1 MDQPKIER
9 VLRLMTLLTGNA
21 IYTVQV
27 LASMMGTTN
36 RSIYRYMDTLKGAGF
51 VVERVDGT
59 IYRCAALKRPY
70 PDLDKM
76 VIFSEEKAA
85 IVANMIDRLDETN
98 VLKQGLKRKL
108 AAVYDSTSIADFIN
122 KKSNAVNVQ
131 ALADAIKGKKQVILH
146 DYESANS
153 SQIRDRH
160 VEPFSFT
167 TNYIDIWAYDLED
180 GINKRF
186 KIARIGEVEVQD
198 AAWTAEKFHK
208 AQPIDCFRIHGHR
221 PTKVKLQLS
230 QRAKNLLVEEYP
242 LSEKYIKHTRGK
254 WLFDGPVCGMEGVGR
269 FVVGLRKEV
278 EVLES
283 DELKQHVAEYISSN
297 SVKAK

>member
-21 IYTVQV
+21 TYTVQD
-27 LASMMGTTN
+27 LAQMMGTTP

-59 IYRCAALKRPY
+59 IYRCASLKRPY
-70 PDLDKM
+70 PDLSKM
-76 VIFSEEKAA
+76 VYFSEEEAA

-108 AAVYDSTSIADFIN
+108 AAVYDSTSIADFID

-131 ALADAIKGKKQVILH
+131 SLADAIKGKKKVILH
-146 DYESANS
+146 GYESANS
-153 SQIRDRH
+153 GETRDRH

-186 KIARIGEVEVQD
+186 KIARISEVEVLNES
-198 AAWTAEKFHK
+198 WTAEKSHK
-208 AQPIDCFRIHGHR
+208 SQPIDCFRIHGHR

-230 QRAKNLLVEEYP
+230 QRAKNLLLEEYP
-242 LSEKYIKHTRGK
+242 LSEKYIRKIHNK
-254 WLFDGPVCGMEGVGR
+254 WVFEGPVCGMEGVGR
-269 FVVGLRKEV
+269 FVIGLKNEI
-278 EVLES
+278 EIIES
-283 DELKQHVAEYISSN
+283 DELKQYAADYFKKE
-297 SVKAK
+297 